1 MSTLSARLTQA
12 PSEVKRWMLDY
23 TAQVTQGETI
33 VGLTVT
39 VTPIGTVPMGSPAVV
54 INNIV
59 IAPGAT
65 QAIFYAQGGADGQNY
80 EAVFLATTSIGQVFE
95 DVVEIDIV
103 EKS

>member
-1 MSTLSARLTQA
+1 MTILSARLTQA

-23 TAQVTQGETI
+23 TAQLTPGEMI
-33 VGLTVT
+33 VGITVT
-39 VTPIGTVPMGSPAVV
+39 VTGIGTLPPGSPPVV

-65 QAIFYAQGGADGQNY
+65 QAVFYAQGGADGQNY
-80 EAVFLATTSIGQVFE
+80 EAVFLATTSIAQVFE